1 MKRVFLLIFA
11 LGIVSC
17 NLPALDTAQTAT
29 ASPVSIFTSTSTLI
43 PSTEHSLPVSSETP
57 ILPTL
62 TATPIPCD
70 LSTADY
76 CIANGQFL
84 FQRPIQLPDND
95 RIDLS
100 YAYASTQNGKRDPHH
115 GVEFQNAFGTSVYA
129 AGAGEVVF
137 ADADKTTKFSPWT
150 NFYGNVVIIQ
160 HTNEIYTLY
169 AHLSSILVRVGDTV
183 NTGDEIGQVGATG
196 GATGSHLHF
205 EVRTG
210 SAYADYFSTQNPELW
225 MLPPQGMG
233 ALSVTLKTSYERNY
247 ERPLV
252 ITRYAD
258 GSGDPIYTYYITTYT
273 KGFEFNPE
281 DAVLSGLPPGKY
293 KIAFSDSSGLKE
305 RFVFV
310 EAGKLTEVIFDLD
323 G

>member
-1 MKRVFLLIFA
+1 MKKIFTLLI
-11 LGIVSC
+11 LLLVSC
-17 NLPALDTAQTAT
+17 NLPSSESETIITMTAPIPTIITPTKTDFPART
-29 ASPVSIFTSTSTLI
+29 LVETPIPPTSTS
-43 PSTEHSLPVSSETP
+43 
-57 ILPTL
+57 
-62 TATPIPCD
+62 TPIPCD
-70 LSTADY
+70 PVTTDF
-76 CIANGQFL
+76 CITNGQFL
-84 FQRPIQLPDND
+84 FQRPIQPPDND

-115 GVEFQNAFGTSVYA
+115 GVEFQNAFGTPDYA

-160 HTNEIYTLY
+160 HANEIYSLY
-169 AHLSSILVRVGDTV
+169 AHLSSILVRVGDKVTA
-183 NTGDEIGQVGATG
+183 GDEIGQVGATG

-258 GSGDPIYTYYITTYT
+258 GSDDPIYTYYITTYT

-281 DAVLSGLPPGKY
+281 DAVLSSLPPGKY
-293 KIAFSDSSGLKE
+293 KIAFSDYSGLKE

-310 EAGKLTEVIFDLD
+310 EAGKLTEVVFDLD